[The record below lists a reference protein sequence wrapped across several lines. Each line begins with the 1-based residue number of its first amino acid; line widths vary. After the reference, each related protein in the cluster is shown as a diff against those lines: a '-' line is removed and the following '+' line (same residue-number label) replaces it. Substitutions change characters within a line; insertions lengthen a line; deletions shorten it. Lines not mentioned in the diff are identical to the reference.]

1 MTRKR
6 MIRLRNDGN
15 STIADFYAVDEEQ
28 QTFQMDIFNWTGSQV
43 VADTSFQNF
52 FSLTGISK
60 LAGSNANLTNNSGNL
75 IFPAQDAP
83 SQVLFSTRINGTVGG
98 PSGTAREW
106 MIQTRRPNG
115 EIVGSESS
123 VKVNGTNISNR
134 DDVLASYTMN
144 ELDPFTV
151 NGIQVGLSNE
161 SGQTITLTS
170 VSVRVQRVISI
181 D

>member
-1 MTRKR
+1 MIRKR

-15 STIADFYAVDEEQ
+15 STIADFYAVGEEP

-43 VADTSFQNF
+43 VADAAFQNF
-52 FSLTGISK
+52 FSLSGIAK
-60 LAGSNANLTNNSGNL
+60 ADGGNADLSISAGNL
-75 IFPAQDAP
+75 IFPAQASP

-98 PSGTAREW
+98 ASGTAREW

-115 EIVGSESS
+115 DIVGSESS
-123 VKVNGTNISNR
+123 VKVNGTSISNR
-134 DDVLASYTMN
+134 DDVLASFTMN
-144 ELDPFTV
+144 ELDPFTL

>member
-1 MTRKR
+1 MIRKR

-15 STIADFYAVDEEQ
+15 STIADFYAVDEEP

-43 VADTSFQNF
+43 VADAAFQNF
-52 FSLTGISK
+52 FSLSGIVK
-60 LAGSNANLTNNSGNL
+60 AADGNANLSINSGNL
-75 IFPAQDAP
+75 IFPAQEAP
-83 SQVLFSTRINGTVGG
+83 SQVLFSTRINGTVSGA
-98 PSGTAREW
+98 SGTAREW

-115 EIVGSESS
+115 DIVGSESS
-123 VKVNGTNISNR
+123 VKVNGTSISNR
-134 DDVLASYTMN
+134 DDVLASFTMN
-144 ELDPFTV
+144 ELDLFTV
-151 NGIQVGLSNE
+151 SGIQVGLSNE

>member
-1 MTRKR
+1 
-6 MIRLRNDGN
+6 
-15 STIADFYAVDEEQ
+15 
-28 QTFQMDIFNWTGSQV
+28 
-43 VADTSFQNF
+43 
-52 FSLTGISK
+52 
-60 LAGSNANLTNNSGNL
+60 
-75 IFPAQDAP
+75 
-83 SQVLFSTRINGTVGG
+83 
-98 PSGTAREW
+98 

-134 DDVLASYTMN
+134 DDVLASFTMN

-151 NGIQVGLSNE
+151 SGIQVGISNE